1 MGYQNRLA
9 LICRHRTT
17 MMMKMQDLEENRLG
31 NLSLMTSNS
40 YQLLVPEHLEE

>member
-1 MGYQNRLA
+1 M
-9 LICRHRTT
+9 TT
-17 MMMKMQDLEENRLG
+17 MMKMQDLEESKLA